1 MISPGVR
8 GVNNSAQPS
17 RQSGP
22 TRINKTIVQP
32 AIGNPVNEAGE
43 VRRGASNATSS
54 SKVSMEKPSKT
65 ADLRCPFCG
74 SKRIR
79 RSHRR
84 AFLEH
89 ISSRFLRRRPFR
101 CMDCYERFYSPE
113 QTDAPRLRPLVI
125 TDPPTPKPPQE
136 QPVLETNISVTSIQ
150 LERRSFSRLPC
161 KIPARVVA
169 GSGPSTIGT
178 LSDIS
183 LNGCF
188 IETRNTVSVGDE
200 IELSL
205 EVEEG
210 PRSRALV
217 RRSLPARGMGV
228 EFTSMTVP
236 NFRRLQNIARN
247 SVRLHANP

>member
-1 MISPGVR
+1 M
-8 GVNNSAQPS
+8 A
-17 RQSGP
+17 
-22 TRINKTIVQP
+22 
-32 AIGNPVNEAGE
+32 
-43 VRRGASNATSS
+43 
-54 SKVSMEKPSKT
+54 KPSKT
-65 ADLRCPFCG
+65 ADLTCPFCG
-74 SKRIR
+74 SRRIR

-84 AFLEH
+84 ALLER

-101 CMDCYERFYSPE
+101 CVDCYERFYSPE
-113 QTDAPRLRPLVI
+113 QTDPPRLRPPVI
-125 TDPPTPKPPQE
+125 TDPPKPKPPQA
-136 QPVLETNISVTSIQ
+136 QPVLEKEIPATSNQ

-169 GSGPSTIGT
+169 DSGPTIIGT

-188 IETRNTVSVGDE
+188 IETRDNVSVGDE

-210 PRSRALV
+210 PQSRALV

-228 EFTSMTVP
+228 EFTVMTVP

-247 SVRLHANP
+247 SVRLNANP

>member
-1 MISPGVR
+1 
-8 GVNNSAQPS
+8 
-17 RQSGP
+17 
-22 TRINKTIVQP
+22 
-32 AIGNPVNEAGE
+32 
-43 VRRGASNATSS
+43 
-54 SKVSMEKPSKT
+54 MEKPSKT

-74 SKRIR
+74 SRRIR
-79 RSHRR
+79 KSRRR
-84 AFLEH
+84 AFLER
-89 ISSRFLRRRPFR
+89 ISSRFLSRRPFR

-113 QTDAPRLRPLVI
+113 QTDASRLRPLV
-125 TDPPTPKPPQE
+125 TADPPRPKPPQA
-136 QPVLETNISVTSIQ
+136 QTVLKTKIPATSNQ

-161 KIPARVVA
+161 KIPARIVT
-169 GSGPSTIGT
+169 GSGPSAVGT

-188 IETRNTVSVGDE
+188 IETRSTVSVGNE

-210 PRSRALV
+210 PQSRALV
-217 RRSLPARGMGV
+217 RRSLPATGMGV
-228 EFTSMTVP
+228 EFTFMTVP

>member
-1 MISPGVR
+1 
-8 GVNNSAQPS
+8 
-17 RQSGP
+17 
-22 TRINKTIVQP
+22 
-32 AIGNPVNEAGE
+32 
-43 VRRGASNATSS
+43 
-54 SKVSMEKPSKT
+54 MEKSSKT
-65 ADLRCPFCG
+65 ADLTCPFCG
-74 SKRIR
+74 SRRIR

-89 ISSRFLRRRPFR
+89 ISARFLKRRPFR

-113 QTDAPRLRPLVI
+113 QTDAPRLRSPMV
-125 TDPPTPKPPQE
+125 DPPKTGPRQD
-136 QPVLETNISVTSIQ
+136 QPVLETAIPATSSQ

-161 KIPARVVA
+161 KIPARAVA
-169 GSGPSTIGT
+169 NSGPTIIGT

-188 IETRNTVSVGDE
+188 IQTPHTVPVGSE
-200 IELSL
+200 LKLSL

-210 PRSRALV
+210 PQSRGLV
-217 RRSLPARGMGV
+217 RRSLPSKGMGV
-228 EFTSMTVP
+228 EFTFMTVP

>member
-1 MISPGVR
+1 
-8 GVNNSAQPS
+8 
-17 RQSGP
+17 
-22 TRINKTIVQP
+22 
-32 AIGNPVNEAGE
+32 
-43 VRRGASNATSS
+43 
-54 SKVSMEKPSKT
+54 MEKPSKT
-65 ADLRCPFCG
+65 VDLTCPFCG
-74 SKRIR
+74 SRRIR

-113 QTDAPRLRPLVI
+113 QTDGPRLRPLVA
-125 TDPPTPKPPQE
+125 DPPKPKPAQD
-136 QPVLETNISVTSIQ
+136 QPVLEKKIAATYSQ

-161 KIPARVVA
+161 KIPARFVA

-200 IELSL
+200 IEISL
-205 EVEEG
+205 EVAEG
-210 PRSRALV
+210 PQTRALV
-217 RRSLPARGMGV
+217 RRSLPARGLGV
-228 EFTSMTVP
+228 EFTHMTVP
-236 NFRRLQNIARN
+236 NFRKLQNIARN
-247 SVRLHANP
+247 SVRLNANP

>member
-1 MISPGVR
+1 
-8 GVNNSAQPS
+8 
-17 RQSGP
+17 
-22 TRINKTIVQP
+22 
-32 AIGNPVNEAGE
+32 
-43 VRRGASNATSS
+43 
-54 SKVSMEKPSKT
+54 MEKLSKA
-65 ADLRCPFCG
+65 ADLTCPFCG
-74 SKRIR
+74 SRRIR

-84 AFLEH
+84 AFLERV
-89 ISSRFLRRRPFR
+89 SSRFLRRRPFR

-113 QTDAPRLRPLVI
+113 QTDAPRLRPLLI
-125 TDPPTPKPPQE
+125 ADPPRPKPQN
-136 QPVLETNISVTSIQ
+136 QPVLETKISVNSIQ

-200 IELSL
+200 IELAL

-210 PRSRALV
+210 PQSRALV
-217 RRSLPARGMGV
+217 RRSVPARGMGL